1 MLRRRALSPAEG
13 EPSQQRRRVSFDSV
27 THIISSDS
35 DSGSDDG
42 DSSDGQC
49 SCHRRTRLEFE

>member
-1 MLRRRALSPAEG
+1 MLRRCVLSSVEG
-13 EPSQQRRRVSFDSV
+13 EPSQQRRRVSFDPV

-35 DSGSDDG
+35 DSGSKDE

-49 SCHRRTRLEFE
+49 SCHRRH